1 MAAKLN
7 MEEVKQRKNGLDA
20 IEAVRRAAENPDQP
34 LDPEDL
40 SLFRWHGIYQQRP
53 NEGHYMLRIKVPNGD
68 LQANQLREIGRLA
81 NEHGQ
86 GLCDITTRQNFQLH
100 WVQIESLPE
109 ILRRLSAVGMTTLF
123 ACGDVT
129 RNVVGCPVAG
139 IARDEI
145 VDASHLARH
154 ISTYFTGNR
163 EFSNLPRKYKISMS
177 GCREQCA
184 QPDINDVGLYG
195 AEWELNG
202 KPVRGFGLKV
212 GGGLSTKPFFAADMD
227 TFLLPEEVFEV
238 VKAITCIFRD
248 SEELRQDR
256 SKARL
261 KFLLHDPKI
270 GVGAERFRAMIEERL
285 GHGLRKAGPFPA
297 PRNAETDHLG
307 IHPQKQEGMHYVGI
321 GVTVGRLNGDQLQH
335 IADIADE
342 FSASARVRNTKKQN
356 FIITDVPDERL
367 DALRGRLREHGFDD
381 SPSFFKSGLV
391 SCTGIEFCNLAVTET
406 KELGRRVADE
416 LESRFPGA
424 TKAVRIHFS
433 GCPNNCGQNA
443 IADIGMRGCLTK
455 IDGQMVQAFD
465 ILLGGATGSDRAFG
479 EAVSRKIPATMIT
492 DAIANLYRGFLA
504 WSRNGETFQEFVRE
518 TGAPALDAIAREGL
532 PLPTPT
538 PKPAPPTA

>member
-7 MEEVKQRKNGLDA
+7 MEEVKHRKDGLDA
-20 IEAVRRAAENPDQP
+20 IDALRRGAENPDQP
-34 LDPEDL
+34 IDPEDL
-40 SLFRWHGIYQQRP
+40 ALFRWHGIYQQRP

-68 LQANQLREIGRLA
+68 LQANQLREIGRIA
-81 NEHGQ
+81 NEHGR

-100 WVQIESLPE
+100 WVRIESLPE

-145 VDASHLARH
+145 VDGSALARH
-154 ISTYFTGNR
+154 ISGYFTGNR
-163 EFSNLPRKYKISMS
+163 EFSNLPRKYKISLS

-195 AEWELNG
+195 AEWELHGRNQ
-202 KPVRGFGLKV
+202 RGFGLKV
-212 GGGLSTKPFFAADMD
+212 GGGLSTKPFFAADME

-238 VKAITCIFRD
+238 VRAITCIFRD

-261 KFLLHDPKI
+261 KFLVHDPKI

-285 GHGLRKAGPFPA
+285 GRALRKAGPFPA

-307 IHPQKQEGMHYVGI
+307 IHPQKQQGMHFVGI
-321 GVTVGRLNGDQLQH
+321 GVTVGRLNGDQLQR
-335 IADIADE
+335 IADISDE
-342 FSASARVRNTKKQN
+342 FSANARVRNTKKQN
-356 FIITDVPDERL
+356 FIITDVPDDRL
-367 DALRGRLREHGFDD
+367 DALRSRLQAHGFDD
-381 SPSFFKSGLV
+381 SPSFFKSGVV

-406 KELGRRVADE
+406 KELGRRVAED

-424 TKAVRIHFS
+424 QKAVRIHFS

-455 IDGQMVQAFD
+455 VDGEMVQAFD

-479 EAVSRKIPATMIT
+479 EAVCRKIPATMIT
-492 DAIANLYRGFLA
+492 DAIANLYKAFLA
-504 WSRNGETFQEFVRE
+504 WSKNGETFQEFVRE
-518 TGAPALDAIAREGL
+518 QGSEALDTCARQGL
-532 PLPTPT
+532 PLPA
-538 PKPAPPTA
+538 KPDKPTASA